1 MFLVLKSED
10 FQLEYLFCFQG
21 LSSLTDLV
29 PVVHWSPPKK
39 LDSKLSLLK
48 TIKFTDMTRRK
59 FTSKFKTKVALEA
72 IKEQKSLSELAEKFD
87 LHPNQI
93 SQWKREF
100 LNNAENVFDS
110 GKPKSKKT
118 EAEER
123 EEGLLKMID
132 QQKVELDFLKK
143 ALSWNL

>member
-1 MFLVLKSED
+1 
-10 FQLEYLFCFQG
+10 
-21 LSSLTDLV
+21 
-29 PVVHWSPPKK
+29 
-39 LDSKLSLLK
+39 
-48 TIKFTDMTRRK
+48 MTRRK

-100 LNNAENVFDS
+100 LNNAENVFTS
-110 GKPKSKKT
+110 GKAKSKKT

-123 EEGLLKMID
+123 EEQLLKMIG

-143 ALSWNL
+143 ALS